1 MTIEAVSQHIDKE
14 FATRKEVKD
23 ACAELGLSH
32 VKILEQLEKVKRG
45 VYRMTTL
52 AKIETPVENK
62 VVELRPNQS
71 PVTLNTYVPQKDP
84 CFVPF
89 GEFSTLDKV
98 IASRKF
104 MPVLITGE
112 SGNGKS
118 AMVKQACAKNKRA
131 FYRLN
136 ITVETD
142 TLDLLGHYNLVN
154 GNTIWQDSPLV
165 EAARTGGIV
174 LLDEV
179 FAANPAR
186 ILALQGILEG
196 EPFIVK
202 QTGERIIPTPGFNI
216 IATDNSR
223 GDGSESGKY
232 IGVNIQNFAFLER
245 FAMCIDHDFP
255 SRVKELKML
264 EKYVEHHNIVLDD
277 PKFLDNLCQFA
288 EVTRKS
294 YKDEAIDE
302 QISTRRLFHVL
313 NIYAVLDDK
322 MKAINFAI
330 ARFDTEIK
338 DAFLS
343 LYKKIDDSIIDPN
356 HQPVDLNGGAHI
368 QLSTIVGQVAD
379 ENKDELEDLVT
390 TGVIDFTLTKEFIG
404 ENISMLLPGSQQVYE
419 LNSKEY
425 SEIKDKIL
433 VLLKFGVEHGI
444 SNLDPSVLDDAIES
458 EDSETDEAIQ
468 QAQESVK
475 NYTEMVQDLAN
486 KHPTPAQ
493 NNNSHGPASVLDQI
507 LKSPEEEYESI
518 TDLIRQQG
526 ES

>member
-14 FATRKEVKD
+14 FATRKEVKE

-32 VKILEQLEKVKRG
+32 VKILDRLEKVKRG
-45 VYRMTTL
+45 VYRLTL
-52 AKIETPVENK
+52 NNQTEEKVENK
-62 VVELRPNQS
+62 VIELRPKQTT
-71 PVTLNTYVPQKDP
+71 PVNSTYVPPKDP

-89 GEFSTLDKV
+89 GEFSTLDKI

-174 LLDEV
+174 LLDEI

-202 QTGERIIPTPGFNI
+202 QTGERIVPASGFNI

-255 SRVKELKML
+255 SRPKELKML
-264 EKYVEHHNIVLDD
+264 EKYVDHHNIVLDD

-302 QISTRRLFHVL
+302 QVSTRRLFHVL
-313 NIYAVLDDK
+313 NIYAVLGDK
-322 MKAINFAI
+322 MKSINFAI
-330 ARFDTEIK
+330 ARFDNEIK

-343 LYKKIDDSIIDPN
+343 LYKKIDENVFDPN
-356 HQPVDLNGGAHI
+356 HQPVDLGDGVHI
-368 QLSTIVGQVAD
+368 SLTDIVTQVATANKNELQNKGSSPLD
-379 ENKDELEDLVT
+379 FALTSEFVVENANFLIPNSK
-390 TGVIDFTLTKEFIG
+390 
-404 ENISMLLPGSQQVYE
+404 QVYE
-419 LNSKEY
+419 LESDEYKEV
-425 SEIKDKIL
+425 SNQ
-433 VLLKFGVEHGI
+433 VLTLLRHGVEKGP
-444 SNLDPSVLDDAIES
+444 SSTLDPSILSVEDAATAYQEKVDELKNIHFTS
-458 EDSETDEAIQ
+458 SQVEDSHGHSSSNSNTPEFQLD
-468 QAQESVK
+468 K
-475 NYTEMVQDLAN
+475 LLA
-486 KHPTPAQ
+486 
-493 NNNSHGPASVLDQI
+493 
-507 LKSPEEEYESI
+507 PEEEYESI
-518 TDLIRQQG
+518 KELIKQQG

>member
-14 FATRKEVKD
+14 FATRKEVKE

-45 VYRMTTL
+45 VYRMATL
-52 AKIETPVENK
+52 AKTETPVENK
-62 VVELRPNQS
+62 VVELRPKHS
-71 PVTLNTYVPQKDP
+71 PAVVNTYVPPKDP

-202 QTGERIIPTPGFNI
+202 QTGERIIPAPGFNI

-255 SRVKELKML
+255 SRPKELKML
-264 EKYVEHHNIVLDD
+264 EKYVDYDNIVLDD
-277 PKFLDNLCQFA
+277 NKFLDNLCQFA

-294 YKDEAIDE
+294 FKDEAIDE

-313 NIYAVLDDK
+313 DIYAVLGDK

-343 LYKKIDDSIIDPN
+343 LYKKIDDSIVDPN
-356 HQPVDLNGGAHI
+356 HQPVDLNSGVHVA
-368 QLSTIVGQVAD
+368 LKTIVDQIAD
-379 ENKDELEDLVT
+379 QHQNELEDLVQ
-390 TGVIDFTLTKEFIG
+390 TGVIDVALTKEFVS

-419 LNSKEY
+419 VNSQEY
-425 SEIKDKIL
+425 SEIGGKIL
-433 VLLKFGVEHGI
+433 TLLKYGVEYGT
-444 SNLDPSVLDDAIES
+444 SNLDPSVLDA
-458 EDSETDEAIQ
+458 ETDEAIQ
-468 QAQESVK
+468 QARDAVDNYNEVVEKLK
-475 NYTEMVQDLAN
+475 NRHFTSTGVED
-486 KHPTPAQ
+486 
-493 NNNSHGPASVLDQI
+493 SHGPASVLDQI
-507 LKSPEEEYESI
+507 LDPQEQYESI
-518 TDLIRQQG
+518 KELIKQQG

>member
-14 FATRKEVKD
+14 FATRKEVKE

-32 VKILEQLEKVKRG
+32 VKILDQLEKVKRG
-45 VYRMTTL
+45 VYRLTL
-52 AKIETPVENK
+52 NNQTEEKVENK
-62 VVELRPNQS
+62 VIELRPKQTT
-71 PVTLNTYVPQKDP
+71 PVNNTYVPPKDP

-89 GEFSTLDKV
+89 GEFSTLDKI

-118 AMVKQACAKNKRA
+118 ALVKQACAKNKRA

-174 LLDEV
+174 LLDEI

-202 QTGERIIPTPGFNI
+202 QTGERIVPASGFNI

-255 SRVKELKML
+255 SRPKELKML
-264 EKYVEHHNIVLDD
+264 EKYVDHHNIVLDD

-302 QISTRRLFHVL
+302 QVSTRRLFHVL
-313 NIYAVLDDK
+313 NIYAVLGDK
-322 MKAINFAI
+322 MKSINFAI
-330 ARFDTEIK
+330 ARFDNEIK

-343 LYKKIDDSIIDPN
+343 LYKKIDENVIDPN
-356 HQPVDLNGGAHI
+356 HQPVDLGDGVHI
-368 QLSTIVGQVAD
+368 SLTDIVTQVATANKNELQD
-379 ENKDELEDLVT
+379 KGSSPLDFALTSEFVVENANFLIPNSK
-390 TGVIDFTLTKEFIG
+390 
-404 ENISMLLPGSQQVYE
+404 QVYE
-419 LNSKEY
+419 LESDEYKEV
-425 SEIKDKIL
+425 SNQ
-433 VLLKFGVEHGI
+433 VLTLLRHGVEKGP
-444 SNLDPSVLDDAIES
+444 SSTLDPSILSVEDAATAYQEKVDELKNIHFTS
-458 EDSETDEAIQ
+458 SQVEDSHGHSSSNSNTPEFQLD
-468 QAQESVK
+468 K
-475 NYTEMVQDLAN
+475 LLA
-486 KHPTPAQ
+486 
-493 NNNSHGPASVLDQI
+493 
-507 LKSPEEEYESI
+507 PEEEYESI
-518 TDLIRQQG
+518 KELIKQQG

>member
-14 FATRKEVKD
+14 FATRKEVKE

-32 VKILEQLEKVKRG
+32 VKILDQLEKVKRG
-45 VYRMTTL
+45 VYRMATL
-52 AKIETPVENK
+52 TKTETPVENK
-62 VVELRPNQS
+62 VVELRPKHS
-71 PVTLNTYVPQKDP
+71 PAVVNTYVPPKDP

-202 QTGERIIPTPGFNI
+202 QTGERIIPAPGFNI

-255 SRVKELKML
+255 SRPKELKML
-264 EKYVEHHNIVLDD
+264 EKYVDHHNIVLDD
-277 PKFLDNLCQFA
+277 NKFLDNLCQFA

-313 NIYAVLDDK
+313 DIYAVLGDK

-356 HQPVDLNGGAHI
+356 HQPVDLNNGIH
-368 QLSTIVGQVAD
+368 LSLNSIVDQIVEQY
-379 ENKDELEDLVT
+379 ENELEDLVQ
-390 TGVIDFTLTKEFIG
+390 TGVIDVALTKEFVG

-419 LNSKEY
+419 VDSKEY
-425 SEIKDKIL
+425 SEVKGKIL
-433 VLLKFGVEHGI
+433 KLLKYGVEHGT
-444 SNLDPSVLDDAIES
+444 SNLDPSVLDD
-458 EDSETDEAIQ
+458 DTETDEAIQ
-468 QAQESVK
+468 QAQDALK
-475 NYTEMVQDLAN
+475 NYNEMVEGLKD
-486 KHPTPAQ
+486 KHF
-493 NNNSHGPASVLDQI
+493 NFKDSHGPASIIDQI
-507 LKSPEEEYESI
+507 IDPQEEYESI
-518 TDLIRQQG
+518 KELIKQQG

>member
-14 FATRKEVKD
+14 FATRKEVKE

-45 VYRMTTL
+45 LYRMTTL
-52 AKIETPVENK
+52 AKVETPVENK
-62 VVELRPNQS
+62 VVELRPKQTTS
-71 PVTLNTYVPQKDP
+71 VADTYVPPKDP

-154 GNTIWQDSPLV
+154 GNTVWQDSPLV

-174 LLDEV
+174 LLDEI

-196 EPFIVK
+196 EAFIVK
-202 QTGERIIPTPGFNI
+202 QTGERIIPAPGFNI

-255 SRVKELKML
+255 SRAKELKML
-264 EKYVEHHNIVLDD
+264 EKYVDYHNIVLDD
-277 PKFLDNLCQFA
+277 SKFLDNLCQFA

-313 NIYAVLDDK
+313 DIYAVLDDK

-356 HQPVDLNGGAHI
+356 HQPVDLDNGIHI
-368 QLSTIVGQVAD
+368 PIATILEQVTD
-379 ENKDELEDLVT
+379 ENKDFLVGHT
-390 TGVIDFTLTKEFIG
+390 TAGVIDLTLTKSFIE
-404 ENISMLLPGSQQVYE
+404 ENISMLIPDSQQVYE
-419 LNSKEY
+419 FDSKEY
-425 SEIKDKIL
+425 SEIKNKIL
-433 VLLKFGVEHGI
+433 MLLTHGVRHGT
-444 SNLDPSVLDDAIES
+444 SNLNPGVIIS
-458 EDSETDEAIQ
+458 EDPETDVAIQ
-468 QAQESVK
+468 QARDAVEK
-475 NYTEMVQDLAN
+475 YDEMVEDL
-486 KHPTPAQ
+486 KVKFTTPAQ

-518 TDLIRQQG
+518 KDLIRQQG

>member
-14 FATRKEVKD
+14 FATRKEVKE

-32 VKILEQLEKVKRG
+32 VKILGQLEKVKRG

-52 AKIETPVENK
+52 VKTETPVENK
-62 VVELRPNQS
+62 VVELRPKNS
-71 PVTLNTYVPQKDP
+71 PATLNTYVPPKDP

-89 GEFSTLDKV
+89 GEFSTLDKI

-174 LLDEV
+174 LLDEI

-202 QTGERIIPTPGFNI
+202 QTGERITPAPGFNI

-255 SRVKELKML
+255 TRVKELKML
-264 EKYVEHHNIVLDD
+264 EKYADYHNIVLDD

-302 QISTRRLFHVL
+302 QVSTRRLFHVL
-313 NIYAVLDDK
+313 NIYAVLGDK
-322 MKAINFAI
+322 MKSINFAI

-343 LYKKIDDSIIDPN
+343 LYKKIDENVIDPN
-356 HQPVDLNGGAHI
+356 HQPVDLSDGVHVSLTDIVAQVSTTNKHELQNNGKSP
-368 QLSTIVGQVAD
+368 L
-379 ENKDELEDLVT
+379 
-390 TGVIDFTLTKEFIG
+390 DFTLTAEFVA
-404 ENISMLLPGSQQVYE
+404 ENANVLIPNAKQVYE
-419 LNSKEY
+419 IESDEY
-425 SEIKDKIL
+425 KSVSEQVLIL
-433 VLLKFGVEHGI
+433 LRYGVEHGT
-444 SNLDPSVLDDAIES
+444 STLDPSILSVEDAVTAYQEKVDELRNIHFTS
-458 EDSETDEAIQ
+458 SQVED
-468 QAQESVK
+468 
-475 NYTEMVQDLAN
+475 
-486 KHPTPAQ
+486 
-493 NNNSHGPASVLDQI
+493 SHGPAPVLDEI
-507 LKSPEEEYESI
+507 LTPQEQYESI
-518 TDLIRQQG
+518 KDLIKQQG